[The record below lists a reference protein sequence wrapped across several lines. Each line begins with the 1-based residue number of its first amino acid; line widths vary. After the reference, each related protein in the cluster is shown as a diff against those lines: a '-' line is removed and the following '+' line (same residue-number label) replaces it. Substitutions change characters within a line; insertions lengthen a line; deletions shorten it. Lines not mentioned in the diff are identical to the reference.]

1 MNKKTDQPSA
11 SLGQTLGKA
20 DFTQRPMSLRK
31 FLEPFDHR
39 SLTDAEAGEKYAL
52 YKASFAKQ
60 QLEDV
65 FEKHKNS
72 AWFREKYHPDVRF
85 NPEINMKLC
94 KRRLEI
100 FMDLYSRV
108 AVKLA
113 GGNDED
119 VRFLD
124 DFRYS
129 DVKRKG
135 STNETSGM
143 LESALMMGSGK
154 TDVPETLAARNN
166 TKTKKTA
173 ERSMVSEITQHRPSV
188 AFTSINEQI
197 HLQNHRPTGILVHRL
212 GTLSTNDD
220 SRIDHTSPENLRQN
234 PCSLVKRH
242 KLGDAS
248 AASTL
253 NNRPHQ
259 PRVSDSDPM
268 NSPVDTSFVH
278 QRPVHH
284 TSVLYFPHIPLNVY
298 QKDLITLL
306 STSPHFIRLAV
317 LDPCIMPASDNWR
330 TNSETLFD
338 PKGESSWLGIA
349 LRRVGWASFAA
360 QIRNETNT
368 LMEID
373 LDSIRAQLIEQA
385 SEAQAPDDLLNC
397 LRLSRVIPYSMGL
410 SPTDRIRSTGTVL
423 SSLLNHCPSRV
434 YSKGYLRRHLVLAAR
449 LTDEL
454 DKARSLWSSDD
465 ETCMGSA
472 IPIDTENLA
481 KSVGV
486 HGGLI
491 SSEEVKFGGDHQ
503 GTQLTSVEGI
513 IDPGED
519 LVSAAAIL
527 NAVIS
532 RNPLLAGLTD
542 CLVDEGS
549 AEEEL
554 LLSGGF
560 QAVSSLP
567 DAAVPAILRTTVPST
582 DNTEMLQILDRLIL
596 YLRIVHSVD
605 FYAPAFYVNEDA
617 MPHPCQLMHVR
628 PGKLQWQKAS
638 ARLPHRTEQSLNT
651 SHLEV
656 VFVNQLRR
664 IVRLIRPLSVV
675 DCEKLGLR
683 NTDDVVEAFVR
694 ANTRRKKR
702 KT

>member
-100 FMDLYSRV
+100 FMDLYSRGAFNDVALHSGNEVSIVKLLDTV

-173 ERSMVSEITQHRPSV
+173 ERSMCSDSEISIQQPESRQKKQKFHKNRDLTDETGNKQNDQGGVIGRSRCRSASGSSSDSQSSSSSNDEGSSSSSESGDRSADNNSSRSSSSSSSCGRSRSSSRSGSSSRSSGSEDIHNKNKVTNDTDPITPAVSV
-188 AFTSINEQI
+188 TDLSGCDQS
-197 HLQNHRPTGILVHRL
+197 HRPTGILVHRL

-242 KLGDAS
+242 KLGDAN

-491 SSEEVKFGGDHQ
+491 SSEEVKFGG
-503 GTQLTSVEGI
+503 
-513 IDPGED
+513 
-519 LVSAAAIL
+519 
-527 NAVIS
+527 
-532 RNPLLAGLTD
+532 
-542 CLVDEGS
+542 
-549 AEEEL
+549 
-554 LLSGGF
+554 
-560 QAVSSLP
+560 
-567 DAAVPAILRTTVPST
+567 
-582 DNTEMLQILDRLIL
+582 
-596 YLRIVHSVD
+596 
-605 FYAPAFYVNEDA
+605 
-617 MPHPCQLMHVR
+617 
-628 PGKLQWQKAS
+628 K
-638 ARLPHRTEQSLNT
+638 
-651 SHLEV
+651 
-656 VFVNQLRR
+656 VFLF
-664 IVRLIRPLSVV
+664 
-675 DCEKLGLR
+675 
-683 NTDDVVEAFVR
+683 AH
-694 ANTRRKKR
+694 
-702 KT
+702 